1 MAGTW
6 CCGDRSVWSD
16 VTTLRHLEIGCIQ
29 VTVCCDTVDIWCS
42 ENEQVQHLPD
52 VCFAFFLKRQSIS
65 FIVKVF
71 VSCVLKLYI
80 FCRYQHDINIPQQ
93 SFLCVFLHSTKSG
106 AEPFRR
112 GHRDSRCPITCYHW
126 TYDMIL
132 YPFFTVKSNRKFTT
146 VLTTHVTLYLILI
159 IGEDTN
165 IPPLFF
171 PCGSIK
177 REVLPTALRDNG
189 KNFPLLCRTIET
201 QGDKNPT
208 GVYTN

>member
-1 MAGTW
+1 
-6 CCGDRSVWSD
+6 
-16 VTTLRHLEIGCIQ
+16 
-29 VTVCCDTVDIWCS
+29 
-42 ENEQVQHLPD
+42 
-52 VCFAFFLKRQSIS
+52 
-65 FIVKVF
+65 
-71 VSCVLKLYI
+71 
-80 FCRYQHDINIPQQ
+80 
-93 SFLCVFLHSTKSG
+93 
-106 AEPFRR
+106 
-112 GHRDSRCPITCYHW
+112 
-126 TYDMIL
+126 MIL

-146 VLTTHVTLYLILI
+146 ALTTHVTLYLILI

-189 KNFPLLCRTIET
+189 KNFPLSCRTIKT